1 MRKIE
6 IAIGLLEQG
15 DRYVLQRRAESLRL
29 GASGLIGC
37 FGGQIKEREEPE
49 DTVVRELGEETNLQ
63 TRRRDWESLGEL
75 DVVSDRDN
83 EPVEIHAYAF
93 RCTLSKDLKLKAFD
107 GEAVSLPQDAIGDYE
122 SQLTPAT
129 HTLFEEKL
137 GVIWH

>member
-1 MRKIE
+1 MREIE

-37 FGGQIKEREEPE
+37 FGGQIEDGEEPE
-49 DTVVRELGEETNLQ
+49 NAVVRELAEETNLQ
-63 TRRRDWESLGEL
+63 TRLRDWESLGEL
-75 DVVSDRDN
+75 DAISDRDN
-83 EPVEIHAYAF
+83 EPVKIHAHAF
-93 RCTLSKDLKLKAFD
+93 RCTLSEKLTLHVVD
-107 GEAVSLPQDAIGDYE
+107 GEPVFVPQNKVGDYE
-122 SQLTPAT
+122 AQLTPAT